1 MLFRSA
7 RQWWTNSNRQLL
19 LEAQRNLIQSVVS
32 ASPVGLVNTNT
43 GSQTTSSST
52 LPSSPLNSLEFGDSK
67 NHELPT
73 VVLCHGFGSG
83 LGFFYN
89 NIDRLL
95 STNQV
100 GRLLLVDWLGMG
112 GSERPPCRRP
122 VRGYWGSTSSSWCD
136 SRFSPTQAVDFF
148 IDPLEEWM
156 ESKSIAKNVILV
168 GHSLGGY
175 LAARYALK
183 YPRRLEKLVLASP
196 VGIPGKPRNAFSS
209 PQMPTSLRI
218 LDALWWANVTP
229 QQLVRTMGSTRGHAN
244 VRRALAGRIPN
255 LSPNHVNV
263 LANYLYH
270 ITVAHPSGE
279 YAMNS
284 LLEPA
289 VSPDLVGVFARE
301 PLEER
306 LLQLDPTIQLNIM
319 YGDHDWMRPNE
330 SSARRLVHN
339 LGSRA
344 SLAIIEQAGHHLYL
358 ENPTAFH
365 REILR

>member
-122 VRGYWGSTSSSWCD
+122 VRGGQRDCH
-136 SRFSPTQAVDFF
+136 RQ
-148 IDPLEEWM
+148 
-156 ESKSIAKNVILV
+156 
-168 GHSLGGY
+168 
-175 LAARYALK
+175 
-183 YPRRLEKLVLASP
+183 
-196 VGIPGKPRNAFSS
+196 
-209 PQMPTSLRI
+209 
-218 LDALWWANVTP
+218 
-229 QQLVRTMGSTRGHAN
+229 
-244 VRRALAGRIPN
+244 
-255 LSPNHVNV
+255 
-263 LANYLYH
+263 
-270 ITVAHPSGE
+270 
-279 YAMNS
+279 
-284 LLEPA
+284 
-289 VSPDLVGVFARE
+289 
-301 PLEER
+301 
-306 LLQLDPTIQLNIM
+306 
-319 YGDHDWMRPNE
+319 
-330 SSARRLVHN
+330 ARRLPRPPR
-339 LGSRA
+339 L
-344 SLAIIEQAGHHLYL
+344 LARRRRYRSVLVWRGATPG
-358 ENPTAFH
+358 
-365 REILR
+365 